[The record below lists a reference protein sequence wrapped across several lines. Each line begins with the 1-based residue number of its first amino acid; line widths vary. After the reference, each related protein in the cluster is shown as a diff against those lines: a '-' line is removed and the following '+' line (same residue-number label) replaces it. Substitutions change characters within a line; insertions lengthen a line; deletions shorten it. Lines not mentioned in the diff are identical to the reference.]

1 MKRLF
6 DLVLSAVILVVFSPM
21 LFVIALTV
29 LLTSSGPAIFR
40 QTRVGKGFQPF
51 TLLKFRTM
59 RIADRDH
66 EMDFAGSRI
75 TPVGSFLRRTKLD
88 ELPQLWNIFAGHMS
102 FVGPRPELPMY
113 VEQFRSDYEELL
125 KARPGLADP
134 ASLEFR
140 NEEELLRVQPEPEAY
155 YLRDILPRKIQLS
168 REYLHK
174 RTFFSDLR
182 LILKTIVVSLRPPR

>member
-6 DLVLSAVILVVFSPM
+6 DLVLSAVLLVVLSPL
-21 LFVIALTV
+21 LFAIALAV

-40 QTRVGKGFQPF
+40 QTRVGKSFQPF

-59 RIADRDH
+59 RVADRDH
-66 EMDFAGSRI
+66 EMDFTGSRI

-88 ELPQLWNIFAGHMS
+88 ELPQLWNVFAGHMS

-113 VEQFRSDYEELL
+113 VEQFRSDYQELL
-125 KARPGLADP
+125 EARPGLADP

-140 NEEELLRVQPEPEAY
+140 SEEELLRAQPEPESY

-174 RTFFSDLR
+174 RTFFSDVR
-182 LILKTIVVSLRPPR
+182 LIVKAVAVSLRSRR

>member
-6 DLVLSAVILVVFSPM
+6 DLVLSAVLLVVLSPI
-21 LFVIALTV
+21 LFAVAVAV

-40 QTRVGKGFQPF
+40 QTRVGRNFQPF

-59 RIADRDH
+59 RVADRDH

-102 FVGPRPELPMY
+102 FIGPRPELAMY

-140 NEEELLRVQPEPEAY
+140 NEEELLRAQAEAESY

-174 RTFFSDLR
+174 RTFFSDLQ
-182 LILKTIVVSLRPPR
+182 LIIKTIAVSFRSRR